1 MSRISMP
8 LVFGLACALVQAQW
22 IKQPTVGIPRTS
34 DGKPDLTAAAP
45 RAADGKPNLSGL
57 WTFVAGGGGL
67 SQLKTS
73 EIQPWAETLSKQRE
87 ENLGQDSPSVQ
98 CLPSGF
104 LGGLLKFV
112 QTPGLIVIL
121 SEDLTYRQVFLDGR
135 ELPKDPSPAWMGYSV
150 GHWEGDTLVVE
161 STGYNDRTWLERG
174 YPHTENLRLTER
186 FRRPDF
192 DHLEWERTFSD
203 PAVYAKPWTTK
214 AAGLFTADTDL
225 LEYVCAEN
233 ERDRVH
239 LVGKN
244 SDDTKNAVKLAPEI
258 LTKYVGTY
266 EFHAKELGIPGPE
279 ILLFKVALE
288 DGQLKIGVG
297 DGPKQPMTP
306 LSETSFTGVGGRVEF
321 GKNDEG
327 EATHIVLSIAEG
339 DFRAERRAD

>member
-1 MSRISMP
+1 
-8 LVFGLACALVQAQW
+8 
-22 IKQPTVGIPRTS
+22 
-34 DGKPDLTAAAP
+34 
-45 RAADGKPNLSGL
+45 
-57 WTFVAGGGGL
+57 
-67 SQLKTS
+67 
-73 EIQPWAETLSKQRE
+73 
-87 ENLGQDSPSVQ
+87 
-98 CLPSGF
+98 
-104 LGGLLKFV
+104 
-112 QTPGLIVIL
+112 
-121 SEDLTYRQVFLDGR
+121 
-135 ELPKDPSPAWMGYSV
+135 
-150 GHWEGDTLVVE
+150 
-161 STGYNDRTWLERG
+161 
-174 YPHTENLRLTER
+174 
-186 FRRPDF
+186 
-192 DHLEWERTFSD
+192 
-203 PAVYAKPWTTK
+203 
-214 AAGLFTADTDL
+214 LFTADTDL

-306 LSETSFTGVGGRVEF
+306 LSETSFTGVSGRVEF

-339 DFRAERRAD
+339 DFRAERKAD